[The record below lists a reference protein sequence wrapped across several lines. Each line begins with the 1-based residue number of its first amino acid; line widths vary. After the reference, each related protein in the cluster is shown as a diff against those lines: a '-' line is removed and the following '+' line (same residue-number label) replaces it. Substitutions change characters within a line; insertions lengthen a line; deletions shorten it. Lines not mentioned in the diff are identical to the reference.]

1 MVHAKMNDSLLTPQQ
16 VAEMLGVKLS
26 TIYSWTHM
34 GFIPTVK
41 LGRLIR
47 FRRSSI
53 QAWLEKKEEPGRKQR
68 KVAIDFGEG
77 TL

>member
-1 MVHAKMNDSLLTPQQ
+1 MSGSDRRLLT
-16 VAEMLGVKLS
+16 AKELSEELGVKLS
-26 TIYSWTHM
+26 TVYSWTHM

-47 FRRSSI
+47 FRKSSI
-53 QAWLEKKEEPGRKQR
+53 QAWLENKEKPGRNQR

-77 TL
+77 SP

>member
-1 MVHAKMNDSLLTPQQ
+1 MSGSDRRLLT
-16 VAEMLGVKLS
+16 AKELSEELSVKIS

-53 QAWLEKKEEPGRKQR
+53 QVWLEKKEEPGRKQR
-68 KVAIDFGEG
+68 KVVIDFGDG
-77 TL
+77 SL